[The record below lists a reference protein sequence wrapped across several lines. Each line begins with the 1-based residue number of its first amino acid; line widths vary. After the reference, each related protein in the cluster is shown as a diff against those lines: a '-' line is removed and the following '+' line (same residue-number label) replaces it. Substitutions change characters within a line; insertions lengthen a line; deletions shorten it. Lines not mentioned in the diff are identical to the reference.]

1 MNIKEILEAFDNFLQ
16 DKFPL
21 NEMANF
27 SKEEFNL
34 PVNVWVDGPRNLKH
48 SKRIKFQNNYS
59 NSFDETDLITLT
71 ISDNPQL
78 GKTFK
83 KIKISNVDIEVLKK
97 WVVLNK
103 DILLQYSNGDM
114 STSQLIK
121 LLKAI

>member
-1 MNIKEILEAFDNFLQ
+1 MNIKEILEALDNFLQ

-27 SKEEFNL
+27 SKDEFNL

-59 NSFDETDLITLT
+59 NRFDETDLITLT
-71 ISDNPQL
+71 ISDNPQV

-83 KIKISNVDIEVLKK
+83 KIKLSNTDIEMLKR

-103 DILLQYSNGDM
+103 DVLLQYSNGEM

>member
-59 NSFDETDLITLT
+59 NRFDETDLITLT

-97 WVVLNK
+97 WIVLNK
-103 DILLQYSNGDM
+103 DTLLQYSNGDM

>member
-27 SKEEFNL
+27 SKDEFNL

-59 NSFDETDLITLT
+59 NRFDETDLITLT
-71 ISDNPQL
+71 ISDDPQV

-83 KIKISNVDIEVLKK
+83 KIKISNADIEVLKK